1 MVLIWIEGDYDIQST
16 HFCLNTREKRI
27 NRARLKFSLYTNCQ
41 NRACGKE
48 FSTTTFANLHIYNV
62 YVKHYIQGWIQDFKL
77 GGVHLKKLRRV
88 FRVKNQDFTPK
99 NHIFPN
105 CGGRHENVWG
115 ISCEKSRFYANK
127 SYFFQF

>member
-1 MVLIWIEGDYDIQST
+1 VVLIWIEGDYDIQST

-48 FSTTTFANLHIYNV
+48 FSTTTFANLHINNV

-77 GGVHLKKLRRV
+77 GGGALKKIVGV

-99 NHIFPN
+99 
-105 CGGRHENVWG
+105 
-115 ISCEKSRFYANK
+115 K
-127 SYFFQF
+127 SYFTQLRREARKG